1 MAQSTS
7 ISSVGTSPGIVLNP
21 VAKNTTFLLTASS
34 SAVASFTIW
43 ATLDDPTTTPAPTQ
57 TWAVISSAVGI
68 TSSNTAFDTGYMLT
82 VLAPLGGARIVSSVN
97 ASSITLTLKAL
108 QSVTA

>member
-1 MAQSTS
+1 MAQSVTL
-7 ISSVGTSPGIVLNP
+7 SSVGTSAGIALNP
-21 VAKNTTFLLTASS
+21 VSKSTTLLLTASS
-34 SAVASFTIW
+34 SAVAAFTIQ
-43 ATLDDPTTTPAPTQ
+43 ASLDDPTTTPAPTQ

-82 VLAPLGGARIVSSVN
+82 VLSPLGGVRLVSSVN
-97 ASSITLTLKAL
+97 ASSITFTLKAL